1 MVDEENQEFGDPV
14 VGDEDVKI
22 PEELITKVDLSV
34 PEEPVLEALAP
45 ETSAENIEQ
54 PSSESEPVEK
64 DSADIKVKM
73 YPVKLRYSYPATAW
87 SEDKITV
94 NLPTASE
101 KDTRAALEKLPNMD
115 YSGNEKMVEWG
126 NVLNE
131 GNDNLTSFGQYES
144 TVNDPNAEFSQG
156 VDYKGKNLNIT
167 ELKTNFSGNNL
178 SGEKALIA
186 FNKAMGYG
194 DLVQT
199 PLWSSGFWITFKTP
213 TEAEMIRLNTEIS
226 EDKIRQGRATK
237 GLVFTNRMSYTLE
250 RLTRFAME
258 HVFDTTLD
266 ARVLETKDI
275 RELIKVQD
283 YPFLIWGLL
292 CSMYP
297 RGFQYSRSCI
307 SDPDKCTYVLQEVL
321 NIKNLAWVNWR
332 ALDESHMAHMSNR
345 MPKTKNL
352 DSIIN
357 YQNSLSHNSDKTV
370 SVIGEEDALP
380 INITFKTPT
389 MAEYIASGE
398 EWLNGIVQVVDE
410 LMSKGPEP
418 VKGKN
423 GSEIAEKIINEKNKL
438 IDRYAQSSSLRQ
450 LSHWIK
456 NIEFQENTV
465 DDKDTINNILT
476 LISQDDAKR
485 SKIID
490 ELSKYIDETTIGVI
504 GIPNYNCP
512 KCKTPQQVADGADVF
527 GNIIPLDVTTIFF
540 DQFVQRMVKVS
551 MR

>member
-1 MVDEENQEFGDPV
+1 MVDEENQ
-14 VGDEDVKI
+14 I
-22 PEELITKVDLSV
+22 PEEPIVGDDDIQVPEEEITKVDLSV
-34 PEEPVLEALAP
+34 PEISKPVSESVSEP
-45 ETSAENIEQ
+45 ETVNKPDQ
-54 PSSESEPVEK
+54 
-64 DSADIKVKM
+64 DIKKIKT
-73 YPVKLRYSYPATAW
+73 YEVKLRYSYPTTSW
-87 SEDKITV
+87 SDEKITI

-101 KDTRAALEKLPNMD
+101 KDTQSALEKLPNMD
-115 YSGNEKMVEWG
+115 YSGNEKIVEWA

-131 GNDNLTSFGQYES
+131 GNDNLTSFGQFES
-144 TVNDPNAEFSQG
+144 TVNDENAEFSQG

-199 PLWSSGFWITFKTP
+199 PLWSSGFWVTLKTP

-226 EDKIRQGRATK
+226 EDKIHQGRATK

-250 RLTRFAME
+250 RLTRFAID
-258 HVFDTTLD
+258 HIFDTTLD

-307 SDPDKCTYVLQEVL
+307 SDPDKCNYVLQEVL
-321 NIKNLAWVNWR
+321 NIKNLAWVNYR

-352 DSIIN
+352 DSILN
-357 YQNSLSHNSDKTV
+357 YQNTLSHNSDKTI
-370 SVIGEEDALP
+370 SVIGEEDASS
-380 INITFKTPT
+380 IKITFKTPSLS
-389 MAEYIASGE
+389 EYISSGE
-398 EWLNGIVQVVDE
+398 EWLNSIIQVVDE
-410 LMSKGPEP
+410 LMAKGPEP
-418 VKGKN
+418 IKGK
-423 GSEIAEKIINEKNKL
+423 SSAEIAEKIIQEKNKL
-438 IDRYAQSSSLRQ
+438 IDRYAQASSLRQ

-465 DDKDTINNILT
+465 DDKDTINNILS
-476 LISQDDAKR
+476 LISQDDDKR
-485 SKIID
+485 TKIIE

-512 KCKTPQQVADGADVF
+512 KCKVPQQEVDDKNVF
-527 GNIIPLDVTTIFF
+527 GNIIPLDVTVIFF

>member
-1 MVDEENQEFGDPV
+1 MSDEENQIENEPI
-14 VGDEDVKI
+14 VGDDDVAV
-22 PEELITKVDLSV
+22 PESEVTHVDLSAPMV
-34 PEEPVLEALAP
+34 QESTIEIPSPEPEPVQ
-45 ETSAENIEQ
+45 SA
-54 PSSESEPVEK
+54 PVEEVKK
-64 DSADIKVKM
+64 DKTYQI
-73 YPVKLRYSYPATAW
+73 KLRYSYPTVGW
-87 SEDKITV
+87 SDEKITI

-101 KDTRAALEKLPNMD
+101 KDTREALEQLPNMD
-115 YSGNEKMVEWG
+115 YSGNEKMADWA

-131 GNDNLTSFGQYES
+131 GNDNLTSYGQYES
-144 TVNDPNAEFSQG
+144 TLNDEKADFSQG
-156 VDYKGKNLNIT
+156 VDYKGKNLGIT
-167 ELKTNFSGNNL
+167 ELKTNFSGTQL

-213 TEAEMIRLNTEIS
+213 TEADMISLNTEIS

-250 RLTRFAME
+250 RLSRFAME
-258 HVFDTTLD
+258 HIFDTTLD

-307 SDPDKCTYVLQEVL
+307 SDPDKCNYVLQETL
-321 NIKNLAWVNWR
+321 NLKNLAWVNWR
-332 ALDESHMAHMSNR
+332 ALDESHLAHMSNR

-357 YQNSLSHNSDKTV
+357 YQNTLSHNSDKTIDV
-370 SVIGEEDALP
+370 QGEEDSTP
-380 INITFKTPT
+380 IRITFKTPNIS
-389 MAEYIASGE
+389 EYIASGE
-398 EWLNGIVQVVDE
+398 EWIVGIISIVDE
-410 LMSKGPEP
+410 LMSKGPDSIS
-418 VKGKN
+418 GKAN
-423 GSEIAEKIINEKNKL
+423 EVSEKIIQEKNKL
-438 IDRYAQSSSLRQ
+438 IDQYAQASSLRQ
-450 LSHWIK
+450 LSHWVK
-456 NIEFQENTV
+456 NIEFQENSIE
-465 DDKDTINNILT
+465 DKDTLNNVLS
-476 LISQDDAKR
+476 LISQDDKKR
-485 SKIID
+485 VKIID
-490 ELSKYIDETTIGVI
+490 ELSSYIDETTIAVI

-512 KCKTPQQVADGADVF
+512 KCKEIQQTPADGDVF